1 MENTK
6 IKKDLNAFIDGL
18 TVKKQKNTGKKFF
31 FDKDE
36 FLILDIVVKSKL
48 VFTHKSSFPMLKDI
62 PDREAENM
70 VRETLHDLGF
80 EAEGI
85 AFLDNDYPSEKSIFE
100 PDSLLDSG
108 KSTIFQA
115 YQAYKNR
122 ANLVTI
128 KN

>member
-1 MENTK
+1 MENT
-6 IKKDLNAFIDGL
+6 IVKKDLNAFIDGL
-18 TVKKQKNTGKKFF
+18 TVKKQKSTGKKYF
-31 FDKDE
+31 FDKNE

-48 VFTHKSSFPMLKDI
+48 VFTHKSNFPMLKDV
-62 PDREAENM
+62 PDSEAENM

-85 AFLDNDYPSEKSIFE
+85 AFLDNDYPSEKSIFQ
-100 PDSLLDSG
+100 PDSLSDSG
-108 KSTIFQA
+108 KLTIFQA

-122 ANLVTI
+122 DKLVTI